1 LSSYLF
7 TPFLY
12 ITFEADGGS
21 NQNRGGRSATS
32 AVDAPDALRKSFL
45 QVGFQILMQ
54 PLPAPDQDHT
64 SSGRTG
70 KYLVIKRLL
79 PLYETHSQELA
90 AGLRTQL
97 TALASYVPQE
107 FQQGENRAITR
118 GIVPE
123 DTESDPYQRM
133 QQRLD
138 RATRSEDRDAIYAD
152 YAVAL
157 TDKGDPRARELVD
170 KIEDA
175 ELRKS
180 VKAYTDFQWTQLAV
194 RNKDAGEASR
204 LAKNAELTSVQKVWA
219 YTSAARIV
227 AATERAR
234 AVELLESAL
243 AEARRISP
251 SDPDRARALTAV
263 ASGFVELDPVR
274 SWETLNETVKAA
286 NAAEAF
292 TGEDS
297 RISSRLQTKQMVVMV
312 NSTAEDFDLIGP
324 FRPLARADLFRAIQ
338 VAKSFAGEAPRAV
351 ATLAIAR
358 AVLEKKEP
366 AASATNNPE

>member
-1 LSSYLF
+1 
-7 TPFLY
+7 
-12 ITFEADGGS
+12 
-21 NQNRGGRSATS
+21 
-32 AVDAPDALRKSFL
+32 
-45 QVGFQILMQ
+45 
-54 PLPAPDQDHT
+54 
-64 SSGRTG
+64 
-70 KYLVIKRLL
+70 
-79 PLYETHSQELA
+79 
-90 AGLRTQL
+90 
-97 TALASYVPQE
+97 
-107 FQQGENRAITR
+107 
-118 GIVPE
+118 
-123 DTESDPYQRM
+123 M